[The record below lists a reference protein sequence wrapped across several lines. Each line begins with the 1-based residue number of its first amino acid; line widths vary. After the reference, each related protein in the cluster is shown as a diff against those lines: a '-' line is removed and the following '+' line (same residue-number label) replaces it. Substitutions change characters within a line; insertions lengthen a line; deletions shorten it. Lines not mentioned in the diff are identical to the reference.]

1 MTAATTTSAT
11 ADAVFAATP
20 SPQPNMSA
28 AADLG
33 SGVNLLPA
41 AAEPSNEVQKELLTS
56 VAELLRNEKYHDV
69 LFVCRDGSATC
80 NRSFL
85 SARCPYFDVL
95 LFGGMREASSRT
107 VHVESSKA
115 ALQSILDYLYT
126 GTMPAA
132 SSTNDWLVLAET
144 ASLAQQYMIP
154 RVVSTIAEQLVAVL
168 NADILGPALSYA
180 ISADLQPVVDKIW
193 KALPR
198 LLTTPVSARAEGL
211 SPAALTFCLE
221 HVYPVMGPAG
231 STCTLAATTTAAEAE
246 AMRQLLQY
254 ACSMRAACPD
264 CQRSASSTGRACL
277 TPPPAAEGAGAG
289 TGSGV
294 DAGASGTAAAAG
306 SSSGSKQ
313 AAGGGTSSC
322 SVSPFA
328 INSGGGST
336 GSGQEGEGD
345 PTSQQQAGASSS
357 SRSSATGGQGNPTSS
372 GSHGCGAPASSSGP
386 YGPCCRKHQAALGQL
401 LMQINWHLVPASLLE
416 ELDSLQLL
424 SDSTLLSVYRAH
436 RLSPYSPVMGCL
448 DNRPG
453 DGLHCFIQEGHQ
465 TVVCQA
471 LAHNTVTGNFPLT
484 SGRYSWQVLVHTS
497 CDLAWVGV
505 SDGSVPRTSWGGRER
520 GGWYY
525 GSNDALCHAATTDH
539 RAYMHYCGH
548 GKWGDGAVVTVYL
561 DMDAREVW
569 FAVNGAEP
577 RPGFTGLPGCV
588 YPSVSLRAPGRLS
601 FRFRPHMWANAGSD
615 MAAGGGRG
623 DSVSPCGR
631 TSSCSMGGSS
641 RAASSLAGASPVPG
655 GLCGRAT
662 SV

>member
-1 MTAATTTSAT
+1 
-11 ADAVFAATP
+11 
-20 SPQPNMSA
+20 MSA
-28 AADLG
+28 AADPG
-33 SGVNLLPA
+33 TGVSLSTGA
-41 AAEPSNEVQKELLTS
+41 AQPCSEVQKELLTS
-56 VAELLRNEKYHDV
+56 IAELLRNDKYHDV
-69 LFVCRDGSATC
+69 LFVCRDGSATS

-95 LFGGMREASSRT
+95 LFGGMREASSGT

-126 GTMPAA
+126 GTMPAT

-180 ISADLQPVVDKIW
+180 ISADLQPVIDRIW

-198 LLTTPVSARAEGL
+198 LLTTPVWQVAEGL

-231 STCTLAATTTAAEAE
+231 STCTLATTTTAAEAE
-246 AMRQLLQY
+246 AMQQLLQY
-254 ACSMRAACPD
+254 ACSIRAACPD
-264 CQRSASSTGRACL
+264 CQRSAGRACL
-277 TPPPAAEGAGAG
+277 TPPPAAAAGGGAGAG
-289 TGSGV
+289 NSGGMDASGSG
-294 DAGASGTAAAAG
+294 A
-306 SSSGSKQ
+306 

-328 INSGGGST
+328 MSSGGGPG
-336 GSGQEGEGD
+336 GSDQAQQD
-345 PTSQQQAGASSS
+345 CHTTAQQQAGTSSSSVPVDQGKAASSS
-357 SRSSATGGQGNPTSS
+357 SGNR
-372 GSHGCGAPASSSGP
+372 CGALASSSGIP
-386 YGPCCRKHQAALGQL
+386 SGPCCPKHQAALGQL
-401 LMQINWHLVPASLLE
+401 LVQINWHLLPASLLE

-424 SDSTLLSVYRAH
+424 SDSALLSVYRAH
-436 RLSPYSPVMGCL
+436 RLSPYSPVLGCF

-548 GKWGDGAVVTVYL
+548 GKWSDGAVVTVYL
-561 DMDAREVW
+561 DMDAREVC
-569 FAVNGAEP
+569 FALNGSEP
-577 RPGFTGLPGCV
+577 RPGFTDLPACV

-601 FRFRPHMWANAGSD
+601 FRFRPHMWAAGG
-615 MAAGGGRG
+615 AGGDVGAGGRG
-623 DSVSPCGR
+623 DAGSSCGR
-631 TSSCSMGGSS
+631 TSSCSMGGSSS